1 MTYRSGT
8 LRPFRDAT
16 TGSTSH
22 FHRYVSSPL
31 PTLSPKQF
39 QALACFSINM
49 DPTTAKES
57 EKTCVLCCQDI
68 DIFALGKCDHP
79 VCYRCSTKMRVL
91 CDQKY
96 CAVCREELDKVVFVK
111 KLKTFQAL
119 PYQQFPCE
127 KRYDIYFVD
136 EMTHSQYRRLLLSE
150 CVRCPEPK
158 VFSRYEELEQH
169 MRKQHELFCCKLC
182 SKHLKIFS
190 YERKWYNRKE
200 LARHRAHG
208 DPDDTSHRGHPLC
221 KFCDERY
228 LDNDELLKHLR
239 RDHYFCHF
247 CDADGSQEYYSDYQY
262 LSEHFRESHYLC
274 EEGRCATEQFTHAFR
289 SEIDYKAHKAAA
301 HSKSRAEA
309 RQNRHIDLQFNYAP
323 RQQRR
328 NEGMVSGEDY
338 EETRHNRGGRGRP
351 QMGQKSWRYS
361 REREEE
367 DRQVEA
373 ALRASMAM
381 QRQTE
386 RAAASAQRQAER
398 AAGAAQRQ
406 SERAAQRQSE
416 RAAQRQSERAAQ
428 RQSERAAA
436 AQERSALKNCREERT
451 EAEEPR
457 QLAGQ
462 LKAVNKPPVKTMK
475 SSNPRDEDDFPA
487 LGATAVAPIVKP
499 GPPAP
504 TPALKEEEF
513 PSLTSAAVSSPMT
526 PAYSGQP
533 RKTSS
538 FHEEDFPALVPKV
551 RLLKPAASG
560 GSAWSNSTAAAKP
573 NPQMPPSSR
582 VPPPHSAAPS
592 GPQLLA
598 SSSSSSRKKKKVG
611 EKGKVAASRSPCLSD
626 DDGGGMTQQE
636 FRSVP
641 TMLDI
646 SSLLTVKGGN
656 GKPAVTSSSANPA
669 PSADLPSSKASKKK
683 KQRNADAPVA
693 SAPAAPGMAAPANA
707 ISVETAAQKE
717 NVPEKTWSKSL
728 STVVMAAAVSG
739 SADPTS
745 AACRDSPR
753 GTPPP
758 AADPAPE
765 PEEEFPALMTKKPPP
780 GFKSSFPVKATA
792 ASPPPAMPP
801 PPPGLGSSAPKP
813 PPGFTGIPL
822 NSNVVEP
829 AVSLPPKMPTN
840 GYLVP
845 DDFQQRNLELIKSIK
860 KHLHNDESK
869 FNQFKNYSAQ
879 FRQGVISAAQ
889 YHRSCKDL
897 LGDNFNSIFNELLV
911 LLPDTG
917 KQQEL
922 LSAHADC
929 KALEKQS
936 GAGAGGRKNKNKK
949 NAWQTPAT
957 AANMAAELDCQ
968 VCPTCRQVL
977 APKDFNSHKTLHITE
992 SEEFP
997 SLQSISRIIS

>member
-1 MTYRSGT
+1 
-8 LRPFRDAT
+8 
-16 TGSTSH
+16 
-22 FHRYVSSPL
+22 
-31 PTLSPKQF
+31 
-39 QALACFSINM
+39 M
-49 DPTTAKES
+49 DPTTTKES

-111 KLKTFQAL
+111 KLKAFQSL

-127 KRYDIYFVD
+127 KRHDIYFID

-158 VFSRYEELEQH
+158 VFSRFEELEQH

-182 SKHLKIFS
+182 SKHLNIFS

-301 HSKSRAEA
+301 HSKNRAEA

-328 NEGMVSGEDY
+328 NEVMVSGEDY

-386 RAAASAQRQAER
+386 RAAAQRQTER
-398 AAGAAQRQ
+398 AAAQRQ
-406 SERAAQRQSE
+406 TERAAAQRQTE
-416 RAAQRQSERAAQ
+416 RAAAQRQTER
-428 RQSERAAA
+428 AA
-436 AQERSALKNCREERT
+436 AQERSTSKHFREERAKRV
-451 EAEEPR
+451 EPEEPR
-457 QLAGQ
+457 HLTGQ
-462 LKAVNKPPVKTMK
+462 LKTMNKPPVKTMK
-475 SSNPRDEDDFPA
+475 SSNPGDEDDFTT
-487 LGATAVAPIVKP
+487 LGAPAVPLIVKP
-499 GPPAP
+499 GPAAP
-504 TPALKEEEF
+504 TAPLKEEEF
-513 PSLTSAAVSSPMT
+513 PSLSSAALTSPMT

-533 RKTSS
+533 KKTSS
-538 FHEEDFPALVPKV
+538 FQEEDFPALVPKV
-551 RLLKPAASG
+551 RLLKPAASSN
-560 GSAWSNSTAAAKP
+560 SAWSNSTAVAKP
-573 NPQMPPSSR
+573 NLQLPPPSR
-582 VPPPHSAAPS
+582 APPLLSAAPS
-592 GPQLLA
+592 GPQLL
-598 SSSSSSRKKKKVG
+598 SSSNSSCIRKKKKVG
-611 EKGKVAASRSPCLSD
+611 EKGKVALSHSPSLSD
-626 DDGGGMTQQE
+626 DDSVGMTQQE

-646 SSLLTVKGGN
+646 SSLLTVKGGDS
-656 GKPAVTSSSANPA
+656 KPSVTSSSSNPT
-669 PSADLPSSKASKKK
+669 PNTDVPSSKASKKK
-683 KQRNADAPVA
+683 KQKNAAA
-693 SAPAAPGMAAPANA
+693 SSAPTVSGMAGSVNA
-707 ISVETAAQKE
+707 VAVETAAQKE
-717 NVPEKTWSKSL
+717 NVPEKTSSKPLSSTVTATSTSL
-728 STVVMAAAVSG
+728 SASG
-739 SADPTS
+739 TADTTS
-745 AACRDSPR
+745 AVCRDSP
-753 GTPPP
+753 GVTPPP
-758 AADPAPE
+758 GIDPAPE

-780 GFKSSFPVKATA
+780 GFKTSFPVKATA
-792 ASPPPAMPP
+792 LSPPPAVPP

-829 AVSLPPKMPTN
+829 AVGLPPKVPTN

-860 KHLHNDESK
+860 KYLHNDESK

-879 FRQGVISAAQ
+879 FRQSVISGAQ
-889 YHRSCKDL
+889 YHSSCKDL
-897 LGDNFNSIFNELLV
+897 LGDSFSSIFNELLV

-922 LSAHADC
+922 LTAHADC

-936 GAGAGGRKNKNKK
+936 GASGGKKNKNKK
-949 NAWQTPAT
+949 NAWQMPVT
-957 AANMAAELDCQ
+957 AANTAGDLDCQ

>member
-1 MTYRSGT
+1 MNS
-8 LRPFRDAT
+8 T
-16 TGSTSH
+16 T
-22 FHRYVSSPL
+22 V
-31 PTLSPKQF
+31 
-39 QALACFSINM
+39 
-49 DPTTAKES
+49 KES

-111 KLKTFQAL
+111 KLKTFQSL
-119 PYQQFPCE
+119 PYQQFPFE

-158 VFSRYEELEQH
+158 VFSRFEELEQH

-247 CDADGSQEYYSDYQY
+247 CDADGSQEYYSDYRY

-301 HSKSRAEA
+301 HSKNRAEA

-328 NEGMVSGEDY
+328 ND
-338 EETRHNRGGRGRP
+338 GGSMWSSP
-351 QMGQKSWRYS
+351 FLNCSSYLC

-386 RAAASAQRQAER
+386 RHQCNPQFTKLTHHLMTVSCCAELSLLCSRLSSA
-398 AAGAAQRQ
+398 
-406 SERAAQRQSE
+406 
-416 RAAQRQSERAAQ
+416 
-428 RQSERAAA
+428 
-436 AQERSALKNCREERT
+436 
-451 EAEEPR
+451 
-457 QLAGQ
+457 
-462 LKAVNKPPVKTMK
+462 
-475 SSNPRDEDDFPA
+475 
-487 LGATAVAPIVKP
+487 KP
-499 GPPAP
+499 GPAAP
-504 TPALKEEEF
+504 SSAALKEEEF
-513 PSLTSAAVSSPMT
+513 PSLSNAAVSSPMT

-533 RKTSS
+533 KKNSS
-538 FHEEDFPALVPKV
+538 FQEEDFPALVPKV
-551 RLLKPAASG
+551 RLLKPAASAN
-560 GSAWSNSTAAAKP
+560 SAWSNSTPVAKP
-573 NPQMPPSSR
+573 NPQLPPSSR
-582 VPPPHSAAPS
+582 APPPLSAAPS
-592 GPQLLA
+592 GPQLL
-598 SSSSSSRKKKKVG
+598 SSSNSSSSRKKKKVG
-611 EKGKVAASRSPCLSD
+611 EKEKATPPSLSDD

-646 SSLLTVKGGN
+646 SSLLTVKGAN
-656 GKPAVTSSSANPA
+656 SKPSATPSSANP
-669 PSADLPSSKASKKK
+669 
-683 KQRNADAPVA
+683 
-693 SAPAAPGMAAPANA
+693 
-707 ISVETAAQKE
+707 SVETAAQKE

-728 STVVMAAAVSG
+728 SSTVTATSVSASG
-739 SADPTS
+739 PTDTTS
-745 AACRDSPR
+745 AVCRESPR
-753 GTPPP
+753 AMTPPVVV
-758 AADPAPE
+758 PAPE

-780 GFKSSFPVKATA
+780 GFKTSFPVKTTA
-792 ASPPPAMPP
+792 PSPAPAMPP

-813 PPGFTGIPL
+813 PPGFTGIAL

-860 KHLHNDESK
+860 KLLHHDESS

-879 FRQGVISAAQ
+879 FRQSVISAAQ

-922 LSAHADC
+922 LTAHADC

-936 GAGAGGRKNKNKK
+936 GASGGKKNKNKK
-949 NAWQTPAT
+949 NAWQMPAT
-957 AANMAAELDCQ
+957 TANTAAELDCQ